1 MAAATLLLRLG
12 GFLRETALAYAYGA
26 STVTDAFVIAYSL
39 PNLILSFIVVATA
52 ETYITIHASLAP
64 DNRNRFSSNLLTV
77 FALISLI
84 IAAAM
89 LAAPQVFVRILASRA
104 EQEMAGTA
112 AMFLRYMSLATVPMT
127 RAGSAQ
133 QHG

>member
-1 MAAATLLLRLG
+1 M
-12 GFLRETALAYAYGA
+12 YGV

-64 DNRNRFSSNLLTV
+64 DSRNRFSSNLLTV

-89 LAAPQVFVRILASRA
+89 LAAPQMFVHILASRA
-104 EQEMAGTA
+104 EQEMVGTA
-112 AMFLRYMSLATVPMT
+112 AMFLRYMSLYQFALK
-127 RAGSAQ
+127 R
-133 QHG
+133 